1 MKKKKKLDPQ
11 VIHMPVQ
18 VWKHCSKS
26 HLLDCKTSV
35 SFPTLTRKTLPFF
48 SQNPQMW
55 HCFTCF
61 AHPTSSSLPLA
72 CLQQPWVRELLHCP
86 RVRRGPALLQVW
98 IVWLLLCP
106 EEHCQWPRSRSAS
119 VEHGSLFLGLLSW
132 SGRKNKADTSLF
144 PKLSSSLLLLPR
156 HLCIKTLL
164 SPPSN
169 KKGKDTRCPHA

>member
-1 MKKKKKLDPQ
+1 
-11 VIHMPVQ
+11 MPVQ

-35 SFPTLTRKTLPFF
+35 SFPSLTRKLFLFF
-48 SQNPQMW
+48 LRIPRCGTISLVLRIP
-55 HCFTCF
+55 
-61 AHPTSSSLPLA
+61 HPPPY
-72 CLQQPWVRELLHCP
+72 PWPVCNSPESESCSTRQHYDHP
-86 RVRRGPALLQVW
+86 RVRRGPSLLQVW

-132 SGRKNKADTSLF
+132 SGRRNKADTSLF
-144 PKLSSSLLLLPR
+144 PKLSSSLLLPR

-169 KKGKDTRCPHA
+169 KKGKDTRCPHT